1 MTFENDFLQLEAS
14 RRSVYTLGK
23 NVTLTEAQL
32 VELIKTAVKEAP
44 TAFNNQTVRTVI
56 LLGNKHT
63 QVWDIVA
70 DRLKAE
76 VPSAE
81 AYQATLA
88 KLDGFKEGYATVLF
102 YTDTDVVTEFEQKFA
117 LYADNFYDW
126 SEQGH
131 GIAAY
136 SVWLA
141 ATAAGLGANLQHYN
155 PLIDEQFA
163 EAFDIPANWRL
174 RSQLIIGSLEA
185 EAGEKAYVADDIRF
199 RVEK

>member
-1 MTFENDFLQLEAS
+1 MTLENDFLQLETA
-14 RRSVYTLGK
+14 RRSIYTLGK
-23 NVTLTEAQL
+23 NITLSEEQL
-32 VELIKTAVKEAP
+32 VELVKTAVKEAP

-56 LLGNKHT
+56 LLGDKHT
-63 QVWDIVA
+63 QAWDIVA
-70 DRLKAE
+70 DRLKSE
-76 VPSAE
+76 VPSEE

-88 KLDGFKEGYATVLF
+88 KLAGFKQGYATVLF
-102 YTDTDVVTEFEQKFA
+102 YTDTEIVKEFEQKFS

-163 EAFDIPANWRL
+163 AAFDIPANWRL

-185 EAGEKAYVADDIRF
+185 AAGEKAYVADDMRF